1 MPSAVVERLSSEYEK
16 LHKFDD
22 SISRVLDNLWLL
34 ICGTLLMFP
43 GRHRSCLFRGV
54 SAVFRQPEKKTRYM
68 HVGFALVETGT
79 CRAVSA
85 SDTLV
90 KNVLGLCA
98 STVGW
103 WSLGSGLA
111 RGRRLKQTMDGGTL
125 NPKALKSSTLRCAS
139 FKKLPGE
146 LLGGFLGTSGFF
158 GSDLVVPSPTGLA
171 AVWSCRSGGCPT
183 TLTVWFFDWAS
194 RSNIVA
200 GYSNPKALNP
210 KP

>member
-1 MPSAVVERLSSEYEK
+1 MPSSVVERLSSRYDELRK
-16 LHKFDD
+16 VDD

-34 ICGTLLMFP
+34 ISGTLLM
-43 GRHRSCLFRGV
+43 
-54 SAVFRQPEKKTRYM
+54 YM

-111 RGRRLKQTMDGGTL
+111 RG
-125 NPKALKSSTLRCAS
+125 
-139 FKKLPGE
+139 E

-158 GSDLVVPSPTGLA
+158 GSNLVRPSPTGLTAIWPCA
-171 AVWSCRSGGCPT
+171 AGSCPT
-183 TLTVWFFDWAS
+183 SLAVWFFDW
-194 RSNIVA
+194 
-200 GYSNPKALNP
+200 
-210 KP
+210 